1 MIEAQHVVKSYDQG
15 KTRLEILKDIHFK
28 VENSEIVAILGP
40 SGSGKSTLLSLISL
54 LEPPDSGKLLFDG
67 VDTTSWS
74 ESQRTQ
80 YRGSNIGIV
89 FQQFH
94 LVPYLTAL
102 ENVTLPLVINSKA
115 EKNEILERAKELLSL
130 VGLAER
136 SSHRPSELSGG
147 EQQRVALARALIHRP
162 KLLLADEPSGNLD
175 QETSSEVMDLFFK
188 IVRETKTTT
197 LLVTHDSNLADIC
210 DRKLFLSKGQL
221 CS

>member
-15 KTRLEILKDIHFK
+15 KTHLEILKDIHFK

-102 ENVTLPLVINSKA
+102 ENVTLPLVINSSA
-115 EKNEILERAKELLSL
+115 EKNEILERARELLSL

-197 LLVTHDSNLADIC
+197 LLVTHDSSLADIC
-210 DRKLFLSKGQL
+210 DRKLYLSKGQL

>member
-102 ENVTLPLVINSKA
+102 ENVTLPLVIT
-115 EKNEILERAKELLSL
+115 
-130 VGLAER
+130 
-136 SSHRPSELSGG
+136 
-147 EQQRVALARALIHRP
+147 LARMS
-162 KLLLADEPSGNLD
+162 KVD
-175 QETSSEVMDLFFK
+175 QSLNRERGTVQDL
-188 IVRETKTTT
+188 
-197 LLVTHDSNLADIC
+197 
-210 DRKLFLSKGQL
+210 
-221 CS
+221 